1 MLTDALDSHSQATST
16 GLTPG
21 TSEMDID
28 STQTLATG
36 TSSPSTATLSDDV
49 VTEAAEKQAIN
60 DASEGAEAT
69 GMEAE
74 EEEVDIKDDVNLV

>member
-1 MLTDALDSHSQATST
+1 
-16 GLTPG
+16 
-21 TSEMDID
+21 MDID

-49 VTEAAEKQAIN
+49 STEAAEKQAIN

-69 GMEAE
+69 GMEEE